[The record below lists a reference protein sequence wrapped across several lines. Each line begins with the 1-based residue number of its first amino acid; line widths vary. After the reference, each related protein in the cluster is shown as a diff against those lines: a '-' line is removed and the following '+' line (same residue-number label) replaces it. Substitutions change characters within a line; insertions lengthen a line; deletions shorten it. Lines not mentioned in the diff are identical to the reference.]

1 MRLPNRPR
9 HLAAAVI
16 AVGVGLTSGTAS
28 ATAIL
33 NVVGGQLT
41 GAQNV
46 QVGGALYDVQFID
59 DSCINVFDG
68 CDDVSD
74 FDFDNA
80 LDAVAAGQALL
91 DQVLLDGPEG
101 LFDTDPTATSGCAD
115 AVNCFVFIP
124 YGIDNSEPLFSIPS
138 AFVQNFVDGGPNVDV
153 AGTVLGAIPSQNQA
167 GSPLIVW
174 GVFTKTSEIPTPGAF
189 WLFAVALTA
198 LAIARRR
205 SAFATRQ
212 PVSKRT

>member
-1 MRLPNRPR
+1 MSFPERPG

-16 AVGVGLTSGTAS
+16 AVCVGVMSGTAS
-28 ATAIL
+28 AAAVL

-46 QVGGALYDVQFID
+46 QIGNALYDVQFVD
-59 DSCINVFDG
+59 DSCINIFNG

-80 LDAVAAGQALL
+80 VDAVAAGQALL

-101 LFDTDPTATSGCAD
+101 PFDSDPTATSGCAD
-115 AVNCFVFIP
+115 AFNCFVFIP
-124 YGIDNSEPLFSIPS
+124 YDIDNSEPLFSIPS
-138 AFVQNFVDGGPNVDV
+138 AFARNFADGGPNVDD

-189 WLFAVALTA
+189 WLFVAALTA
-198 LAIARRR
+198 LAIGRRR
-205 SAFATRQ
+205 SAFTTRQ
-212 PVSKRT
+212 TVSMRT

>member
-1 MRLPNRPR
+1 MSFPERPR

-16 AVGVGLTSGTAS
+16 AVCVGVMSGPAS
-28 ATAIL
+28 AAAIL
-33 NVVGGQLT
+33 NVVGGQLI

-46 QVGGALYDVQFID
+46 QVGNALYDVQFVD
-59 DSCINVFDG
+59 DSCINIFDG

-74 FDFDNA
+74 FTFDNA

-115 AVNCFVFIP
+115 AFNCFVFIP

-153 AGTVLGAIPSQNQA
+153 AGTVGGAIPSQNQA

-174 GVFTKTSEIPTPGAF
+174 GVFTKTSEIPAPGAL
-189 WLFAVALTA
+189 WLFGAALTA

-205 SAFATRQ
+205 SSFAIRQ
-212 PVSKRT
+212 TVLKRT